1 MIKSYLTFIKE
12 SSYTD
17 KIKDDLA
24 TVIDIEQRQKDIAD
38 IKSNM
43 DSTNLNIQKK
53 KDELAQQVDKLQKLQ
68 IDDFT
73 EDNKKLLKDKITK
86 YQEDIKS
93 LEELIKGFN
102 DQLDKLKSK

>member
-1 MIKSYLTFIKE
+1 MIKSYLTYIKE

-17 KIKDDLA
+17 EIKDNLA